1 MRDSKAA
8 PVVRAVP
15 GDSNRAPQ
23 TGFTIVETLIVLA
36 IAGLILLIV
45 FEAIP
50 ALTRSSRNNQR
61 RQDVSAVLQAVSRYE
76 LNNSGNFPAS
86 VATLLQFTT
95 LSYYT
100 SANVTLHGQ
109 GSPAQATVAAGNN
122 INSVDIWDYEK
133 CDTNN
138 SGSAST
144 QGTDYTSVVA
154 IFAVEDGSGGA
165 VGQCQQL

>member
-1 MRDSKAA
+1 MRD
-8 PVVRAVP
+8 VRAVP
-15 GDSNRAPQ
+15 ETHVIADDAKSMAQ

-45 FEAIP
+45 FQAIP

-61 RQDVSAVLQAVSRYE
+61 RQDTSAILQAVSRYE

-95 LSYYT
+95 LSYYAP
-100 SANVTLHGQ
+100 ANVTLHGQ
-109 GSPAQATVAAGNN
+109 GSPAQATVGPGNN
-122 INSVDIWDYEK
+122 INNVDIWNYEK
-133 CDTNN
+133 CDVNN
-138 SGSAST
+138 PGTAST

-154 IFAVEDGSGGA
+154 IFAVEDGNGGA
-165 VGQCQQL
+165 DGQCQQL